1 MATSELAI
9 RFTENKYA
17 TRSEVS
23 KELKMSLIDNI
34 WSNILAYRS
43 TFNHY
48 LTIKSIEKNQ
58 LFLCQCP
65 SISSLSNATDVKLLR
80 SMKEYSHLNSMTGD
94 LAYFEDRCLI
104 LSLKEIAKEK
114 DLEVS
119 EGFLRSLIHG
129 EVRELSK
136 ENQILAHYLSAL
148 NFIKNKYL
156 SPIDEDFLAGL
167 YSKLTG
173 NEELTSFYR
182 EQEDRNRE
190 NRVIIDRVYTCAPVS
205 LIGGMMN
212 SLFDFISTS
221 TLSAACK
228 AAIAYYYI
236 VYIRP
241 FNDFSDEIAVLVAK
255 AILAHNDFGEV
266 GALLPIESILAQDQ
280 EEIAKLFVEVQKAS
294 DTTYIVNFMLR
305 LFANKCDEMLDIIA
319 NAKAD
324 SMKRDFYRVE
334 PEKQAMEAPKEFHE
348 ARYEQTTL
356 FEQPKVEEKKEEPV
370 YIVKEPEPAPMV
382 KQEEVKP
389 VVKEVVVQEP
399 VKEITPE
406 HLAEE
411 QIAVA
416 YVPPAL
422 DERQAS
428 RLAQHL
434 LELDPSLRKHEAH
447 FYARHCTLGKKYTIA
462 QYKKSIGCVYETAR
476 TSMDHL
482 VELGYY
488 RKEMVKNKF
497 VYSPIARKD

>member
-1 MATSELAI
+1 MASSELAI
-9 RFTENKYA
+9 RFTENRYA

-34 WSNILAYRS
+34 WSNILNYRS

-48 LTIKSIEKNQ
+48 LTIRSIEKNQ
-58 LFLCQCP
+58 LYLCQCP
-65 SISSLSNATDVKLLR
+65 AVLALSNGTDMKLLR
-80 SMKEYSHLNSMTGD
+80 LMKEYSQLNSTTGD
-94 LAYFEDRCLI
+94 LTYFENQCLI

-114 DLEVS
+114 EIDVS
-119 EGFLRSLIHG
+119 DAFLRSLIRG
-129 EVRELSK
+129 EVKELSK
-136 ENQILAHYLSAL
+136 DGQILDHYLSAL
-148 NFIKNKYL
+148 NFIKNKYG
-156 SPIDEDFLAGL
+156 SIIDEDFLAGL
-167 YSKLTG
+167 YSKITG
-173 NEELTSFYR
+173 NDELISFYR
-182 EQEDRNRE
+182 EREDRNRE

-205 LIGGMMN
+205 LIDGMMT
-212 SLFDFISTS
+212 SLFDFIANSN
-221 TLSAACK
+221 LSAASK

-241 FNDFSDEIAVLVAK
+241 FDDFSDEIAILMAK
-255 AILAHNDFGEV
+255 AILAHNDLGEI
-266 GALLPIESILAQDQ
+266 GALLPIESILSQNQD
-280 EEIAKLFVEVQKAS
+280 EIAKLFVEVQKSS
-294 DTTYIVNFMLR
+294 DTTYIVNYLLKF
-305 LFANKCDEMLDIIA
+305 FVAKGDELLDIIA

-334 PEKQAMEAPKEFHE
+334 PEKQAMQAPKEE
-348 ARYEQTTL
+348 RYEQTNL
-356 FEQPKVEEKKEEPV
+356 FEQPLVEEKQEVKVAPV
-370 YIVKEPEPAPMV
+370 VEKPAEVQPAKVEEPAPMP
-382 KQEEVKP
+382 Q
-389 VVKEVVVQEP
+389 P
-399 VKEITPE
+399 VKEITSE
-406 HLAEE
+406 QLANE

-497 VYSPIARKD
+497 VYSPIARKE